1 MSNTFNLAMAD
12 LFSPQKRSG
21 DATLKGTASWAS
33 FFNISRTE
41 SGKKINTQSSLT
53 ISAFYSALNTV
64 ANSMALLP
72 MVPFQDKNG
81 IRQPLT
87 DHSAFYLL
95 RSEPN
100 NLMTAF
106 NFKFIMAVAVIMRG
120 NAFALIV
127 RDNSG
132 YPSAYIFLDPD
143 KVSVILHD
151 GKLFYK
157 HEQKVYTAD
166 DVVHIPGF
174 SFDGITG
181 KSILEHAA
189 DNLGVSLTAQTFGS
203 DSLHDRGVSQAVV
216 ETDLKVSPD
225 GKKAFAKSFSNA
237 LATGDKHRVAV
248 LDEGFKYRRI
258 TLSPEE
264 AKFIET
270 YAAGVEDIGRWFQIP
285 NFKLNIKGEG
295 GYNFIVEMSNEYLQ
309 RAVMPIGE
317 KFKQEFERKTFTL
330 FERKEKGIYINLN
343 YKKLLQTN
351 PKARAQFYKDLYFMG
366 AINANEIRE
375 LEDMNP
381 RKGGEEY
388 VQMSNVLNEMQ
399 LKNLLKDGT
408 AE

>member
-1 MSNTFNLAMAD
+1 MSRNYLSLAMAD
-12 LFSPQKRSG
+12 LVSPQRRS
-21 DATLKGTASWAS
+21 AETLKGASGWAS
-33 FFNISRTE
+33 FFNVGRT
-41 SGKKINTQSSLT
+41 SAGKNVNTHSSLT

-64 ANSMALLP
+64 CNSMALLP
-72 MVPFQDKNG
+72 MIPFQDTNG
-81 IRQPLT
+81 VRQPLT
-87 DHSAFYLL
+87 DHSVYYLL

-100 NLMTAF
+100 ELMTAF
-106 NFKFIMAVAVIMRG
+106 NFKFIMAVAVFMKG
-120 NAFALIV
+120 NAYALIEKN
-127 RDNSG
+127 NSG
-132 YPSAYIFLDPD
+132 YPTAYIFLDPD
-143 KVSVILHD
+143 KVTVIKHN

-157 HEQKVYTAD
+157 HENTLYSAAD
-166 DVVHIPGF
+166 IIHIVGF
-174 SFDGITG
+174 SFDGLTG
-181 KSILEHAA
+181 MSILQHAA

-216 ETDLKVSPD
+216 ETDKVVKPE
-225 GKKAFAKSFSNA
+225 GKEAFAKSFSRA

-248 LDEGFKYRRI
+248 LDEGFKYKRI

-270 YAAGVEDIGRWFQIP
+270 YAAGVEDIARWFNIP

-309 RAVMPIGE
+309 RAVMPLGE
-317 KFKQEFERKTFTL
+317 KFKQEFERKSFTWL
-330 FERKEKGIYINLN
+330 ERTGKGIYINLN

-351 PKARAQFYKDLYFMG
+351 PKGRAQFYKDLYYMG

-381 RKGGEEY
+381 REGGEQY
-388 VQMSNVLNEMQ
+388 VQMNNLLNEMQ
-399 LKNLLKDGT
+399 LKQQLNGT

>member
-1 MSNTFNLAMAD
+1 MSNYLSLAIAD
-12 LFSPQKRSG
+12 LVSPQKRSS
-21 DATLKGTASWAS
+21 DATLKGGDSWLS
-33 FFNISRTE
+33 FFNFNRTAG
-41 SGKKINTQSSLT
+41 GKKINTHSSLT

-64 ANSMALLP
+64 CNSMALLP
-72 MVPFQDKNG
+72 MIPFQDING
-81 IRQPLT
+81 IRKPLT
-87 DHSAFYLL
+87 DHSAYYLL

-100 NLMTAF
+100 ELMTAF
-106 NFKFIMAVAVIMRG
+106 NFKFIMAVAVFMKG
-120 NAFALIV
+120 NAYALIEKN
-127 RDNSG
+127 NSG
-132 YPSAYIFLDPD
+132 YPTAYIFLDPD
-143 KVSVILHD
+143 KVTVIQHN

-157 HEQKVYTAD
+157 HENNLHSAAD
-166 DVVHIPGF
+166 IIHIPGF
-174 SFDGITG
+174 SFDGLSG
-181 KSILEHAA
+181 MSLLQHAA

-216 ETDLKVSPD
+216 ETDKVVNAD
-225 GKKAFAKSFSNA
+225 GKKAFAKSFSDA

-270 YAAGVEDIGRWFQIP
+270 YAAGVEDVARWFNIP

-309 RAVMPIGE
+309 RAVMPLGE

-330 FERKEKGIYINLN
+330 LERKGKGVYINLN

-351 PKARAQFYKDLYFMG
+351 PKARAQFYKDLYYMG
-366 AINANEIRE
+366 AISANEIRE

-381 RKGGEEY
+381 REGGDEY
-388 VQMSNVLNEMQ
+388 VQMSNVLNELQ
-399 LKNLLKDGT
+399 LKQQLNGT